1 MAKIVLGIGTS
12 HTPMLTLPSA
22 LWKHRAAVDYDN
34 DALNLSDGRVLSYK
48 DLLAEVGPRYEDEV
62 TEAMLDRKARFCQE
76 ALDRLAD
83 ALEQAA
89 PDLVV
94 IVGDDQSELFT
105 PANQPTIAIFHGSDV
120 ITYHGK
126 YADEQAPDWMK
137 TVGQGFL
144 LDRSYTVPGNSAFAL
159 EIIAGLMEREVD
171 IASAARVDDA
181 KKGGLGHAYGFIVRR
196 LFKGRSIPI
205 VPLLLN
211 TYFPPNV
218 PTPARCY
225 DIGVKL
231 GQSIEAAQSDLRVAV
246 VASGGLSHFV
256 VDEELD
262 RAFMKA
268 LRDSDVDRLRSMPRS
283 ALRSGSSEILN
294 WIVTAGAVRRIPIA
308 WSEYQPVYR
317 TPAGTGVGAAFCV
330 WGPANEPPAER

>member
-1 MAKIVLGIGTS
+1 MGTIVLGIGSS
-12 HTPMLTLPSA
+12 HTPMLTLPSM

-34 DALNLSDGRVLSYK
+34 EALNLTDGRALSYSA
-48 DLLAEVGPRYEDEV
+48 LLAEVGPRYEDEV
-62 TEAMLDRKARFCQE
+62 TEAALQHKARLCQE

-83 ALEQAA
+83 ALERAA
-89 PDLVV
+89 PDVVV
-94 IVGDDQSELFT
+94 IIGDDQSELFT
-105 PANQPTIAIFHGSDV
+105 PANQPAIAVFHGSDV

-137 TVGQGFL
+137 TVGKGFL

-159 EIIAGLMEREVD
+159 EIISGLIEREVD
-171 IASAARVDDA
+171 IASVAHVDDA
-181 KKGGLGHAYGFIVRR
+181 TKGGLGHAYGFIVRR
-196 LFKGRSIPI
+196 LFKGRNIPI

-218 PTPARCY
+218 PTAARCY
-225 DIGVKL
+225 DVGVKL
-231 GQSIEAAQSDLRVAV
+231 GQSIEAAKSDLRVAV

-256 VDEELD
+256 VDEALD

-268 LRDSDVDRLRSMPRS
+268 LHEGAVERLRSIPPS

-294 WIVTAGAVRRIPIA
+294 WIVTAGAVRQMPVA
-308 WSEYQPVYR
+308 WSEYLPVYR
-317 TPAGTGVGAAFCV
+317 TPAGTGVGAAFCE
-330 WGPANEPPAER
+330 WRSGL